1 MKIKEVIVVEG
12 KDDTAKIKSAV
23 DADTI
28 ETNGSAIDEVV
39 LEQIKHA
46 QQKRGVII
54 FTDPDFP
61 GERIRHIVTQH
72 VPDCK
77 HAFLPKHL
85 ARAKYDKGIGIE
97 HASKADIQEALGAVY
112 ELVDAR
118 KGEITKQ
125 DLIGYGLIGSP
136 HSATRR
142 ERLGIVLQIG
152 KTNGKQLLR
161 RLNMF
166 HITTEQLEEAMSQI
180 IQEERDEK

>member
-85 ARAKYDKGIGIE
+85 ARAKHDKGIGIE

-112 ELVDAR
+112 ELVDVR
-118 KGEITKQ
+118 EGEITKQ

-166 HITTEQLEEAMSQI
+166 HITTEQLDEAMNQI